1 MNFSGTLWQNL
12 YYFESKNFTTYGPQG
27 AKQAGG
33 IHQGDRQ
40 EQAWRGACGEQALRT
55 PRGHSQTAQRA
66 SASGWSACG
75 SGRDHTAF

>member
-40 EQAWRGACGEQALRT
+40 EQA
-55 PRGHSQTAQRA
+55 
-66 SASGWSACG
+66 
-75 SGRDHTAF
+75 